1 MGIGVIAD
9 VAEVFGGVNSTQ
21 IPTLGVGIV
30 GGGEVLEADG
40 KIIGALGVSGGSAK
54 EDTELAA
61 YGKEA
66 FKEVLACL

>member
-1 MGIGVIAD
+1 M
-9 VAEVFGGVNSTQ
+9 
-21 IPTLGVGIV
+21 
-30 GGGEVLEADG
+30 LEADG